1 MSNTKLDCEQRQRV
15 ETVLEW
21 MSDFPDEA
29 TAELIYLRD
38 RVVAQDEADESC
50 GDHYGNS

>member
-1 MSNTKLDCEQRQRV
+1 MSKIELDHEQRQRV
-15 ETVLEW
+15 ESALEW

-29 TAELIYLRD
+29 AAELIYLRD